1 MISVTRKAARLQR
14 VRGSFKTD
22 HSSLNHSL
30 TTPQR
35 KSNKRN
41 IDNECTASSLAWETS
56 VLYQLILNTESTKCR
71 FFEPSFSSRI
81 DFFASGINKY
91 LATLDKKLVT
101 PHSKC
106 FFLSLSK
113 IFPRF
118 EIWNLT
124 PTCSQVR
131 SIATCISCVQ
141 LAPRVRSPQRGSRV
155 SNCWVTLTLSL
166 IEQFSI

>member
-14 VRGSFKTD
+14 VRGSFK
-22 HSSLNHSL
+22 
-30 TTPQR
+30 
-35 KSNKRN
+35 KKN

-56 VLYQLILNTESTKCR
+56 VLYQLILWTLNPQNVV

-141 LAPRVRSPQRGSRV
+141 LAPRVRSPQRGSPV